1 MFISI
6 ITLTEFICREAGSNT
21 SNDLFY
27 EISNAMND
35 NEECEREQALFN
47 CLEVPDDDVKLAVVR
62 CLFAIN
68 SEGFE
73 VNEIAQICNVMSN
86 S

>member
-1 MFISI
+1 
-6 ITLTEFICREAGSNT
+6 
-21 SNDLFY
+21 
-27 EISNAMND
+27 MND